1 LLILASFWH
10 WAYWDL
16 NVFASSTTGLLVLDL
31 HRIFGIHLLLSA
43 ITCFGFGLSHLTGLG
58 GPGIWTSD
66 SFGVLGSVRFVKPV
80 YSILGLTPFC
90 YGVIS
95 SHHIA
100 SGFFGIVVSLWHIS
114 SRPGPTL
121 YKLCQ
126 MGNIEGVLSTSI
138 ASVFFTAGITS
149 ALMWYGSLSTALE
162 LFGPSRYL
170 WDNGYFSLFSIT

>member
-1 LLILASFWH
+1 LGVVSSLYNWSLGIFSSSVYLWTYETVTFAHILLSGLLILAAFWH

-16 NVFASSTTGLLVLDL
+16 DVFVSSTTGLLVLDL

-43 ITCFGFGLSHLTGLG
+43 IACFGFGLSHLTGLG

-66 SFGVLGSVRFVKPV
+66 SFGILGSVRFVKPV
-80 YSILGLTPFC
+80 YSILGLTPFS

-95 SHHIA
+95 SNHIA
-100 SGFFGIVVSLWHIS
+100 AGFFGLVVSLWHIS

-138 ASVFFTAGITS
+138 DLYSSQQA
-149 ALMWYGSLSTALE
+149 
-162 LFGPSRYL
+162 
-170 WDNGYFSLFSIT
+170 